1 MDQSASSLR
10 ARLRQVRVLR
20 VRRPVRR
27 GLLRLLL
34 PWLPSSHMHWLTLR
48 FSSRSE
54 TEFQRLR
61 SGPLRMQRFAAA
73 ARRVLRARSLP
84 VRRLHCVPKMLALGI
99 ILVLHSHM
107 PPALEIRSA
116 APAVCPPRPT
126 TTADLSSPLTAR
138 ASRDRRKSR
147 ERGGVATRWH
157 ATCKRVLQVGS
168 LRSGRDG
175 KTLTV
180 GTDVHHES

>member
-1 MDQSASSLR
+1 MAAPILLDPLY
-10 ARLRQVRVLR
+10 LLTVRVTIYD
-20 VRRPVRR
+20 VPCV
-27 GLLRLLL
+27 
-34 PWLPSSHMHWLTLR
+34 
-48 FSSRSE
+48 E
-54 TEFQRLR
+54 
-61 SGPLRMQRFAAA
+61 
-73 ARRVLRARSLP
+73 RSLYA
-84 VRRLHCVPKMLALGI
+84 VLVMSLRLHCIPKMLALGI

-126 TTADLSSPLTAR
+126 TTATATADLSSPLTAR